1 MDYLGS
7 VILSSTNCVGVRTC
21 THVHVCVYVCN
32 IAYLSNNIS
41 IFFSN
46 PLRGVSLVLLLK
58 VKY

>member
-7 VILSSTNCVGVRTC
+7 VILGRTNCVGVRTC

-41 IFFSN
+41 IFFK
-46 PLRGVSLVLLLK
+46 SLEGGSH
-58 VKY
+58 